1 MSSSSRV
8 VGATGRENRRDKR
21 RSFDISAVLNNQP
34 VIISDFSLGG
44 VSIAGFEIPQKD
56 RPTLRV
62 GDHALLT
69 LFQADGEVAETFDVE
84 IVRAIGPD
92 GHFGLE
98 FHDLDDAQYRVVE
111 TLVMRPQ
118 KFAKKK

>member
-84 IVRAIGPD
+84 SSAPSGRTAISASNSTTSTTPSTGWS
-92 GHFGLE
+92 
-98 FHDLDDAQYRVVE
+98 
-111 TLVMRPQ
+111 RPW
-118 KFAKKK
+118 